1 MILDDREVYMNIL
14 QICLTEIVESAGG
27 VERVFCNLANHF
39 CENHNVTAVCV
50 DEKEGKPFYYL
61 NNKVNFVNLGPEI
74 NVNIPL
80 GIKIKTELVK
90 GINKV
95 FKAHLEWPKLI
106 WQRMSLKAELSK
118 TISDVN
124 PDIIFCYST
133 NIVPLLI
140 DLGVDEKNIIMMFH
154 SKIDMQK
161 IPKKEVEKLKK
172 VRIVQVLLPEYKEV
186 LAAAGFENV
195 IVIGNYIDDVDE
207 DKKVRNNDNIRDKY
221 ITYIGRI
228 DKHVKRPHILV
239 DAFMQVANTY
249 PEWKLKIIGG
259 NEQPVGYLEEIM
271 HSLDSSEVRD
281 RIEIKG
287 IISNVYEELCN
298 TDILV
303 NTSSEEGFGLSVL
316 EALSCG
322 VPVIGFE
329 DCTGVNCLVQHEYNG
344 ILCESTSKSLAGAL
358 ERLMADNRYLE
369 FLKSNTKVSVK
380 EYILGKWDKILEGY
394 W

>member
-1 MILDDREVYMNIL
+1 MNIL

-50 DEKEGKPFYYL
+50 DEKEGKPFYHL
-61 NNKVNFVNLGPEI
+61 NKKVNFINLGPKI
-74 NVNIPL
+74 NIKVPL

-90 GINKV
+90 GFNKA
-95 FKAHLEWPKLI
+95 FKVHHEWPKHI
-106 WQRMSLKAELSK
+106 WQRRSLAVELSK
-118 TISDVN
+118 TISDIN
-124 PDIIFCYST
+124 PDVIFCYST

-140 DLGVDEKNIIMMFH
+140 DLGVDERNIIMMFH
-154 SKIDMQK
+154 SKIDIQK
-161 IPKKEVEKLKK
+161 IPKKEIELLKK
-172 VRIVQVLLPEYKEV
+172 VRIVQVLLPEYKQILV
-186 LAAAGFENV
+186 AAGFENV
-195 IVIGNYIDDVDE
+195 EVIGNYIDDVSTE
-207 DKKVRNNDNIRDKY
+207 KNIHNDGIRDKF

-239 DAFMQVANTY
+239 DAFTQVADTH

-259 NEQPVGYLEEIM
+259 NEQPTGYLAEIVE
-271 HSLDSSEVRD
+271 SLDSCVVRD

-287 IISNVYEELCN
+287 IISNVYEELYT

-344 ILCESTSKSLAGAL
+344 ILCKSTSNSLAEAL
-358 ERLMADNRYLE
+358 DRLMTDTRYLE
-369 FLKSNTKVSVK
+369 VLQSHTKESAK
-380 EYILGKWDKILEGY
+380 EYSKKNILAKWDDIIQCFNKDVME
-394 W
+394 

>member
-1 MILDDREVYMNIL
+1 MNIL

-39 CENHNVTAVCV
+39 CENHKVVAVCV
-50 DEKEGKPFYYL
+50 DKKEGKPFYHL
-61 NNKVNFVNLGPEI
+61 NKKVNFINLGPKI
-74 NVNIPL
+74 NVKVPL

-90 GINKV
+90 GINKA
-95 FKAHLEWPKLI
+95 FKVHYEWPKHI
-106 WQRMSLKAELSK
+106 WQRRSLAVELSK
-118 TISDVN
+118 AISDAN
-124 PDIIFCYST
+124 PDVIFCYST

-154 SKIDMQK
+154 SKIDIEK
-161 IPKKEVEKLKK
+161 IPKKEIELLKK
-172 VRIVQVLLPEYKEV
+172 VRVVQVLLPEYKQV
-186 LAAAGFENV
+186 LVAAGFENV
-195 IVIGNYIDDVDE
+195 IVIGNYIDDVNKE
-207 DKKVRNNDNIRDKY
+207 QKNRNNDDIRNKY

-239 DAFMQVANTY
+239 DAFIQVADTH

-259 NEQPVGYLEEIM
+259 NEQPTGYLEQII
-271 HSLDSSEVRD
+271 HSLDSCEIRD
-281 RIEIKG
+281 RVEIKG
-287 IISNVYEELCN
+287 IISDVYEELCT

-316 EALSCG
+316 EGLACG

-380 EYILGKWDKILEGY
+380 EYSKEYILGKWDKILEGY

>member
-1 MILDDREVYMNIL
+1 MNIL
-14 QICLTEIVESAGG
+14 QICLTEIVDSAGG

-61 NNKVNFVNLGPEI
+61 NNKVNFINLGPQI
-74 NVNIPL
+74 NVKVPL
-80 GIKIKTELVK
+80 CIKIKTELVK
-90 GINKV
+90 GINKA
-95 FKAHLEWPKLI
+95 FKVHLEWPKHI
-106 WQRMSLKAELSK
+106 WQRMSLKFELSK
-118 TISDVN
+118 TISDAN

-133 NIVPLLI
+133 NIVPLLT
-140 DLGVDEKNIIMMFH
+140 DLGVDERNIIMMFH
-154 SKIDMQK
+154 SKIDIQK
-161 IPKKEVEKLKK
+161 IPKKEIELLKK
-172 VRIVQVLLPEYKEV
+172 VRIVQVLLPEYKQILV
-186 LAAAGFENV
+186 AAGFENV
-195 IVIGNYIDDVDE
+195 EVIGNYIDDVSTE
-207 DKKVRNNDNIRDKY
+207 KNIHNDGIRDKF

-239 DAFMQVANTY
+239 DAFTQVADTH

-259 NEQPVGYLEEIM
+259 NEQPTGYLAEIVE
-271 HSLDSSEVRD
+271 SLDSCVVRD

-287 IISNVYEELCN
+287 IISNVYEELYT
-298 TDILV
+298 TDIVV

-344 ILCESTSKSLAGAL
+344 ILCKSTSNSLAEAL
-358 ERLMADNRYLE
+358 DRLMTDTRYLE
-369 FLKSNTKVSVK
+369 VLQSHTKESAK
-380 EYILGKWDKILEGY
+380 EYSKKNILAKWDDIIQCFNKDVME
-394 W
+394 

>member
-1 MILDDREVYMNIL
+1 MNIL
-14 QICLTEIVESAGG
+14 QICLTEIVDSAGG

-39 CENHNVTAVCV
+39 CESHNVTAVCV
-50 DEKEGKPFYYL
+50 DEKEGKPFYHL
-61 NNKVNFVNLGPEI
+61 NKKVSFINLGSKI
-74 NVNIPL
+74 NIKVPL

-90 GINKV
+90 GINKA
-95 FKAHLEWPKLI
+95 FKVHLEWPKHI
-106 WQRMSLKAELSK
+106 WQRRSLAVELSK
-118 TISDVN
+118 TISDVD
-124 PDIIFCYST
+124 PDVIFCYST

-154 SKIDMQK
+154 SKIDLQK
-161 IPKKEVEKLKK
+161 IPKKEIELLKK
-172 VRIVQVLLPEYKEV
+172 VRIVQVLLPEYKQILV
-186 LAAAGFENV
+186 AAGFENV
-195 IVIGNYIDDVDE
+195 IVIGNYIDDVNE
-207 DKKVRNNDNIRDKY
+207 EKKVRNNDDVRDKY

-228 DKHVKRPHILV
+228 DKYVKRPHILV
-239 DAFMQVANTY
+239 DAFTQVADTH

-259 NEQPVGYLEEIM
+259 NEQPTGYLAEIIQ
-271 HSLDSSEVRD
+271 SLDSYVMHD

-287 IISNVYEELCN
+287 IKSNVYEELYT

-344 ILCESTSKSLAGAL
+344 ILCKATSKSLAEAL
-358 ERLMADNRYLE
+358 RCLMTDNSYLE

-380 EYILGKWDKILEGY
+380 EYSKEYILRKWDKIIEGY